1 MKIDKSLKTFLFT
14 SLIALALGI
23 SISSGAEPGP
33 FPKKAQVTGDFL
45 QVRETATIKGVATG
59 VLFKNMI
66 VTVLGKSDQPFTAG
80 GKKDWWY
87 HIKTEEGKTGWVFG
101 GFLDFTLAHKN
112 QSTYEGNPD
121 LSWFFKKY
129 GKSTYDYDS
138 LNPKDFNLDNYRSLL
153 SQVKS
158 GDSTENASYAL
169 LFSAY
174 REYQASPESPRMVYL
189 RPILFSPQVFNT
201 ILDHR
206 SDESSYDKN
215 LYEKVLHSMPQENWK
230 DSALLKDLHL
240 KPDDL
245 TLVDKKL
252 MDDESFVEP
261 LVKNNGCYLPY
272 LSTRLLDDKAF
283 LLKMTN
289 FLCCGHKS
297 ACIGMFEN
305 VSDRLRDDYDLA
317 VMACREQAPNL
328 DAVSDRIINDFNFWE
343 EILKVSTSLT
353 MAGYDGYG
361 ARYEEALYA
370 SPALDLSRIRNPQV
384 IAAILQ
390 SSDIKASDFGEKI
403 SALTDRALLLTM
415 VKSDGLALDFVSDEL
430 KNDKEFVYWATLEN
444 PAALEFASAAIKG
457 DRGFVTDLIA
467 KSPGIFQYASEDV
480 RSNRTVALSV
490 INKKPEMVNYL
501 AGPLIGDNELSALAM
516 EISFGKLFPSSPE
529 WIRSNKSAAL
539 VAVKHSPEG
548 VCSIEGELKEDKEVA
563 LVALANDPKGETYRC
578 LSEKLRADP
587 ELALMAVKKN
597 FNNLLGRSY
606 QKQSP
611 VPESL
616 KRDKPFALD
625 VVREAGW
632 LLKYFPEEIRADK
645 EVALEA
651 IDKDKEDSVPGA
663 SGNDFAPALRDDADF
678 MLQAIQRDSRLMEGV
693 SPRLKDDEKFVDAVL
708 GKLPLDA
715 YFKDDWLKYKL
726 HLFRLQRRQ

>member
-1 MKIDKSLKTFLFT
+1 
-14 SLIALALGI
+14 
-23 SISSGAEPGP
+23 
-33 FPKKAQVTGDFL
+33 
-45 QVRETATIKGVATG
+45 
-59 VLFKNMI
+59 
-66 VTVLGKSDQPFTAG
+66 
-80 GKKDWWY
+80 
-87 HIKTEEGKTGWVFG
+87 
-101 GFLDFTLAHKN
+101 
-112 QSTYEGNPD
+112 
-121 LSWFFKKY
+121 
-129 GKSTYDYDS
+129 
-138 LNPKDFNLDNYRSLL
+138 
-153 SQVKS
+153 
-158 GDSTENASYAL
+158 
-169 LFSAY
+169 
-174 REYQASPESPRMVYL
+174 
-189 RPILFSPQVFNT
+189 
-201 ILDHR
+201 
-206 SDESSYDKN
+206 
-215 LYEKVLHSMPQENWK
+215 
-230 DSALLKDLHL
+230 
-240 KPDDL
+240 
-245 TLVDKKL
+245 
-252 MDDESFVEP
+252 
-261 LVKNNGCYLPY
+261 
-272 LSTRLLDDKAF
+272 
-283 LLKMTN
+283 
-289 FLCCGHKS
+289 
-297 ACIGMFEN
+297 MFEN